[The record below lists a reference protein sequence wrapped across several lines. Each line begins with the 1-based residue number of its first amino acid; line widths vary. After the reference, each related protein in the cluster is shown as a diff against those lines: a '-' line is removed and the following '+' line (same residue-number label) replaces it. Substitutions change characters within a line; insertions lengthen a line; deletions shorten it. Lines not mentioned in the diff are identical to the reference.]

1 MKKTQRLI
9 ELDFMRAVS
18 ALWVILIHLWL
29 FNLLPSALKFTP
41 PKNGVFGI
49 NMGRPLELGFEQF
62 FPLPLTNFGNFIF
75 DLLNIFCGLGYQAVH
90 VFFVLS
96 GFGLAYSKF
105 FKPNESWLIFLKN
118 RFLRIYPTYFVV
130 LSLLILINIIKPIRA
145 WYYISWKGIF
155 FLIESVPYTWFMFP
169 LVQLYIAFPILFYLL
184 KRYSVLHFLI
194 TMFLVKFL
202 GSLLVVTHWYHV
214 SWIRLPF
221 EPGLL
226 GGISRVFEFS
236 LGMAA
241 AKVFFEDNEKL
252 VKYLTNPKII
262 GLAAVCEVVGTL
274 IIFLRIDIF
283 NERFPIGL
291 AICDALIGFGIFV
304 IVFNF
309 SRWLRTLNP
318 NISKIILFI
327 SKFSYEM
334 YLCQFIGLL
343 FVEKFLAKYLNLDS
357 PSLVMLLTLPIYSLA
372 VVIDIFASFI
382 VQKITSFLTSRLS
395 RAFRAL
401 V

>member
-1 MKKTQRLI
+1 MKKSQRLI
-9 ELDFMRAVS
+9 ELDFLRAVS

-29 FNLLPSALKFTP
+29 FYLLPYALKFTP

-62 FPLPLTNFGNFIF
+62 FPLPLTNLGNFIF
-75 DLLNIFCGLGYQAVH
+75 DILNIFCGLGYQAVH
-90 VFFVLS
+90 IFFVLS
-96 GFGLAYSKF
+96 GFGLSYSKF
-105 FKPNESWLIFLKN
+105 FKPSESWFIFLKN

-130 LSLLILINIIKPIRA
+130 FSLVILINLRKPIVP
-145 WYYISWKGIF
+145 WSHISWKGF
-155 FLIESVPYTWFMFP
+155 FFIVESVPYTWFMFP

-184 KRYSVLHFLI
+184 KRYSVLRFLI
-194 TMFLVKFL
+194 TMFLVKFV
-202 GSLLVVTHWYHV
+202 GSLLVVTHWYPV
-214 SWIRLPF
+214 SWMSLPF

-274 IIFLRIDIF
+274 ITFLRIDIF

-291 AICDALIGFGIFV
+291 AICDAFIGFGIFV

-309 SRWLRTLNP
+309 SRLLKKLNLKV
-318 NISKIILFI
+318 SKIILFI
-327 SKFSYEM
+327 SQFSYEM
-334 YLCQFIGLL
+334 YLCQFIALL
-343 FVEKFLAKYLNLDS
+343 FVEKLLAKYLNPVG
-357 PSLVMLLTLPIYSLA
+357 PSLVMLLTIPIYSLA
-372 VVIDIFASFI
+372 VGIDILASFI
-382 VQKITSFLTSRLS
+382 VQKITLFLTSRLS
-395 RAFRAL
+395 GAFRAL